1 MLMGTML
8 LLSLLMSSCATMK
21 QPSLRIEHYT
31 LEYGPPKPLERRPLP
46 VTLKIERFSAAPPY
60 DTQQMVYREGSFKRE
75 TYAYHRWRAHPGDL
89 LSNALARDMRHSA
102 LFRAVLQEGSSV
114 GATHIM
120 EGSVDEFFEWNDE
133 EGWKAVLTLTVTLIK
148 GTEPTTSRQVLFQNT
163 FRAVRPCKEKTP
175 LGLAEAMSEA
185 MARVSGEIIKAVHER
200 LSSGNGHLSFVIG
213 RCSMSSPRK

>member
-1 MLMGTML
+1 
-8 LLSLLMSSCATMK
+8 
-21 QPSLRIEHYT
+21 
-31 LEYGPPKPLERRPLP
+31 LERRPLP
-46 VTLKIERFSAAPPY
+46 VMLQIERFSVAPPY

-120 EGSVDEFFEWNDE
+120 EGSVDEFFEWNDKE
-133 EGWKAVLTLTVTLIK
+133 DWKAVLALTITLIK
-148 GTEPTTSRQVLFQNT
+148 ATEPATSRQVLFQNT

-175 LGLAEAMSEA
+175 LGLAEAMSDA
-185 MARVSGEIIKAVHER
+185 MAHVSERIIKLVYDR
-200 LSSGNGHLSFVIG
+200 LS
-213 RCSMSSPRK
+213 MSNSQ